1 LIAVNACRR
10 QLLRHVC
17 ALGAAALLGGCDPYN
32 TKEHEREAERKR
44 KANWDAM
51 TPQEQALARKFA
63 VLGGGG
69 ELFVDS
75 FGEKFGVNIFD
86 ERGHLLYASAR
97 LRQPGNSKH
106 AYLSGFGV
114 PVTLRA
120 EWRDREEGT
129 VIKDVI
135 YESGNIVG
143 NYTVPVASRI
153 PDELLDELRKNGG
166 VFRLKIRIHDDGPL
180 IGWDIQRDSQFL
192 NTGGDFKENRLIWV
206 KKGLGYEQVWEKG
219 WYIHPKTKERIETD
233 F

>member
-1 LIAVNACRR
+1 MGHSRR
-10 QLLRHVC
+10 QVLKHGC
-17 ALGAAALLGGCDPYN
+17 GLGAATLLAGCDPYN
-32 TKEHEREAERKR
+32 TKEHERERERKR
-44 KANWDAM
+44 KASWDAM

-69 ELFVDS
+69 ELLIDA
-75 FGEKFGVNIFD
+75 FGKKFGVNVFD
-86 ERGHLLYASAR
+86 ERGHLFYARAAVSAY
-97 LRQPGNSKH
+97 NSSRH
-106 AYLSGFGV
+106 AYLSGFGA
-114 PVTLRA
+114 PVTLRV
-120 EWRDREEGT
+120 EWRDREEGI

-166 VFRLKIRIHDDGPL
+166 VFKLKIRIHDEGPL
-180 IGWDIQRDSQFL
+180 IGWDVQRDSQFL